1 MANKK
6 VVSKDNLVAFWQGLK
21 SVFDTKVDK
30 VNGKGLST
38 HDYSEEDKRKVTRIE
53 DGAQVNVIETIRVN
67 NDTQTVTDKEVN
79 LTVPTDTAD
88 LTNGANY
95 QNALQVQTAI
105 ANALADVVGIEY
117 YVCQTGEYNAE
128 TRIPT
133 IQGEAGV
140 IYLVPKTSAEVGNTY
155 FEYIYNNGSFEKIG
169 DTEIDLSNYL
179 QDEDISTDASVNAM
193 LVEIGIK

>member
-1 MANKK
+1 MAKK
-6 VVSKDNLVAFWQGLK
+6 KAISKDNLVKFWQGLK

-30 VNGKGLST
+30 VDGKGLST

-53 DGAQVNVIETIRVN
+53 GGAQVNVIETIRVN
-67 NDTQTVTDKEVN
+67 NNTQTVTNKEVN

-88 LTNGANY
+88 LSNGANY
-95 QNALQVQTAI
+95 QNATQVQTAI
-105 ANALADVVGIEY
+105 NDALADIVGVEY

-133 IQGEAGV
+133 IQGRVGV
-140 IYLVPKTSAEVGNTY
+140 IYLVPKSSAEVGNTY
-155 FEYIYNNGSFEKIG
+155 FEYIYNNRSFEKIG

-179 QDEDISTDASVNAM
+179 QDDDISTDASVNAM

>member
-6 VVSKDNLVAFWQGLK
+6 VVSKDNLVRFWQGLK

-30 VNGKGLST
+30 VDGKGLST

-53 DGAQVNVIETIRVN
+53 DGAQVNIIETIRVN
-67 NDTQTVTDKEVN
+67 NNTQTVTNKEVN

-88 LTNGANY
+88 LSNGAGY
-95 QNALQVQTAI
+95 QNASQVQTAI
-105 ANALADVVGIEY
+105 NDALADIVGVEY

-155 FEYIYNNGSFEKIG
+155 FEYIYNSGAFEKIG

-179 QDEDISTDASVNAM
+179 QDGDISTDASVNAM